1 MTALRPHPRL
11 QVDEGVLAQIRK
23 LRSTK
28 DPFMSASLF
37 KAIRIQERVMARLN
51 VDFFN
56 VLNMPGTNLTGAPTG
71 IILNQLSQ
79 NEGRNVQV
87 TLRLQW

>member
-1 MTALRPHPRL
+1 
-11 QVDEGVLAQIRK
+11 
-23 LRSTK
+23 
-28 DPFMSASLF
+28 MSASLF